1 MKIAIDMGHTLSGAD
16 SSAVGIR
23 KESDCDRE
31 IGSKVISKLRALGH
45 EVINCTVDCAN
56 SQNES
61 LARRVQIANDNNVEF
76 YCSIHLNCG
85 VPQAHGVETL
95 IHARG
100 GHAEE
105 VANRVQAEMV
115 KLCYSNRG
123 VKVAKEYLNYN
134 LYVLK
139 NTNAPSILV
148 ECGFCS
154 SDIDMKIYDSEKIAN
169 AIVKGIT
176 GQEVKPAPVAP
187 QPKPVKDNVFY
198 RVVAGSY
205 KDKTNAEEICDELKS
220 KGYDAFLVAFDK

>member
-1 MKIAIDMGHTLSGAD
+1 MKIAIDCGHTLPNQPD

-23 KESDCDRE
+23 VESDCTRE
-31 IGSKVISKLRALGH
+31 IGKLVIQKLQQLGH
-45 EVINCTVDCAN
+45 TVINVTVDYAN

-61 LARRVQIANDNNVEF
+61 LAARVNKANANNVDL

-85 VPQAHGVETL
+85 VPSAHGLETL

-105 VANRVQAEMV
+105 IANKVQAELC
-115 KLCYSNRG
+115 KLGYANRG
-123 VKVAKEYLNYN
+123 VRVAKEYLGYN

-139 NTNAPSILV
+139 NTNAPAILV

-154 SDIDMKIYDSEKIAN
+154 SEIDMKIYNSENIAN

-176 GQEVKPAPVAP
+176 GQEVKKPEPP
-187 QPKPVKDNVFY
+187 SQPKENNTFY

-205 KDKTNAEEICDELKS
+205 QDKENAQKVCDELKA